1 MSTEAPRASFPPRP
15 TTPPR
20 PAHPPSAPAA
30 DGRDTP
36 GAASDPATGPAAG
49 PDSSDGPN
57 GRPRFPALG
66 AANTGSAGRTEP
78 AAPPPPRAS
87 TRFPDTPPG
96 AVRAPHTTSDRP
108 SDGGRE
114 TSLGADRPSGVS
126 RETGPGSDTSTGF
139 GESRFGRPSGPGSDM
154 PPRASTRFPD
164 APPSIGRESR
174 TASDRRSGGGRETS
188 LGSNSPSGVGRET
201 GPGSDSSTG
210 VGESRFGNRPSGVS
224 RATGLGSEM
233 PPRASTRF
241 PDAPPSIGRESRTAS
256 DRAFDGGRETSLGSD
271 RPSGVGRETGP
282 GSDSSTG
289 VGRATRPGSD
299 KPCTSPAPDAPP
311 RPRHLPTSGS
321 TGRAGRP
328 DAPERTSP
336 ETSPRPFRLS
346 APGGSGAPAGAPSET
361 AGRPFRLPA
370 PRRTGAPGENTS
382 ETTARL
388 RPVPADPA
396 TDEPASPSARPTTPP
411 RPAHEPQAPSAP
423 APRNPAPVAP
433 DPALSWSA
441 TRPMVSFGEP
451 EGYDG
456 DARPRPLGRRGAPQ
470 AAAAAVCLVLGMGLI
485 SGAVTGSWLV
495 GGSGEDGTPG
505 TFAAAGS
512 LWHSVPVDQLFPPT
526 VQGRGAGP
534 GGADRT
540 WTRIAVAPDSG
551 CKNAFDPLLRKALA
565 PVGCDRLLRAT
576 YTDATESYVTT
587 VGLLFTTA
595 DAPGM
600 TALANRFR
608 KERLD
613 RRSDL
618 MPLPYAAKGTLAA
631 GFGARQRAS
640 WTVSVLTEAPVV
652 VYAVSGWADGRTV
665 DDPQPAGD
673 ALEADATTA
682 AAQAGL
688 GNEAQGLADRIERDF
703 RRNVRSASEQ
713 PS

>member
-1 MSTEAPRASFPPRP
+1 MA
-15 TTPPR
+15 
-20 PAHPPSAPAA
+20 
-30 DGRDTP
+30 
-36 GAASDPATGPAAG
+36 GPAAT
-49 PDSSDGPN
+49 PDGPSSARSN
-57 GRPRFPALG
+57 GRPRFPSLG
-66 AANTGSAGRTEP
+66 ATNVGPAAPRRTEP
-78 AAPPPPRAS
+78 AAPPPP
-87 TRFPDTPPG
+87 
-96 AVRAPHTTSDRP
+96 H
-108 SDGGRE
+108 
-114 TSLGADRPSGVS
+114 
-126 RETGPGSDTSTGF
+126 
-139 GESRFGRPSGPGSDM
+139 
-154 PPRASTRFPD
+154 ASTRFPD
-164 APPSIGRESR
+164 ARPSAGRETR
-174 TASDRRSGGGRETS
+174 AASDRPSGVGGETGFGSDRPPRASTRVPEAQSGVGRETRAAS
-188 LGSNSPSGVGRET
+188 DRPSGVGRET
-201 GPGSDSSTG
+201 RPGSGRLSGPGGATGFGSD
-210 VGESRFGNRPSGVS
+210 RPSGVGG
-224 RATGLGSEM
+224 ATGFG
-233 PPRASTRF
+233 
-241 PDAPPSIGRESRTAS
+241 S
-256 DRAFDGGRETSLGSD
+256 DRPSGVGGATGFGSD
-271 RPSGVGRETGP
+271 RPSGVGRET
-282 GSDSSTG
+282 
-289 VGRATRPGSD
+289 RPGSD
-299 KPCTSPAPDAPP
+299 RPSTSPAPGTPDTPP
-311 RPRHLPTSGS
+311 PPRHLPTPGFS
-321 TGRAGRP
+321 GRAGRP
-328 DAPERTSP
+328 DAPEGSSP
-336 ETSPRPFRLS
+336 ETPGRPFRLA
-346 APGGSGAPAGAPSET
+346 APGGSGAPAGAPSDT
-361 AGRPFRLPA
+361 LGRPFRLPP

-396 TDEPASPSARPTTPP
+396 PDKPAGPFARPAASGVTAARPAAPPRPAHEPQGTAAARPATPP

-423 APRNPAPVAP
+423 PHRGPAPVSP

-451 EGYDG
+451 EGYDA

-485 SGAVTGSWLV
+485 SGALTGSWLV
-495 GGSGEDGTPG
+495 GGSGEEGTPS

-565 PVGCDRLLRAT
+565 PVGCERLLRAT

-631 GFGARQRAS
+631 GFGAGQRAS

-665 DDPQPAGD
+665 DDPQPAED

-688 GNEAQGLADRIERDF
+688 GNEAQGLADRVERDF

>member
-20 PAHPPSAPAA
+20 PSHPPSAPAT
-30 DGRDTP
+30 DDRDTP
-36 GAASDPATGPAAG
+36 GAASDPATGPAAA
-49 PDSSDGPN
+49 PDSSDRPN
-57 GRPRFPALG
+57 GRTRFPVLG
-66 AANTGSAGRTEP
+66 AENSGSPGRTEST
-78 AAPPPPRAS
+78 APPPPRAS
-87 TRFPDTPPG
+87 TRFPDTPPSVG
-96 AVRAPHTTSDRP
+96 REPRAASDRP
-108 SDGGRE
+108 SGIGGA
-114 TSLGADRPSGVS
+114 TSPGSNGLSGVG
-126 RETGPGSDTSTGF
+126 RETGPGPDTSTGV
-139 GESRFGRPSGPGSDM
+139 GRETRPVSNGPSGVGRETSPGPDM

-164 APPSIGRESR
+164 APPSVGREPR
-174 TASDRRSGGGRETS
+174 AASDR
-188 LGSNSPSGVGRET
+188 LSGVGRET
-201 GPGSDSSTG
+201 SPGSNG
-210 VGESRFGNRPSGVS
+210 PSG
-224 RATGLGSEM
+224 
-233 PPRASTRF
+233 
-241 PDAPPSIGRESRTAS
+241 I
-256 DRAFDGGRETSLGSD
+256 GRETSPGSNG
-271 RPSGVGRETGP
+271 PSGVGPETRPGP
-282 GSDSSTG
+282 DRSTG
-289 VGRATRPGSD
+289 VGRDTRVGPNRPSRAAREVRPGSD
-299 KPCTSPAPDAPP
+299 TPPGLGRDTRPGPDKPATSPGPGTPP
-311 RPRHLPTSGS
+311 RPRHLPTPGSSGG
-321 TGRAGRP
+321 TGRP
-328 DAPERTSP
+328 DTLEGTPQ
-336 ETSPRPFRLS
+336 ETPARPFRLS
-346 APGGSGAPAGAPSET
+346 APGGSGAQAGAPPET

-370 PRRTGAPGENTS
+370 PRGTGAPGEKTS

-396 TDEPASPSARPTTPP
+396 TDEAASPFARPATPP
-411 RPAHEPQAPSAP
+411 RPAHEPQAPS
-423 APRNPAPVAP
+423 APVAP

-441 TRPMVSFGEP
+441 TRPLVSFGEP

-470 AAAAAVCLVLGMGLI
+470 AVAAAVCLVLGLGLI

-495 GGSGEDGTPG
+495 GGSEEDGAPS

-551 CKNAFDPLLRKALA
+551 CKDAFDPLLRRALA
-565 PVGCDRLLRAT
+565 PAGCERLLRAT

-618 MPLPYAAKGTLAA
+618 MPLPYAAKGTPAA

-673 ALEADATTA
+673 AVEADATTA
-682 AAQAGL
+682 VAQAGL
-688 GNEAQGLADRIERDF
+688 GNEAKGLADRVERDF

>member
-20 PAHPPSAPAA
+20 PSHPPADERGTPAA
-30 DGRDTP
+30 
-36 GAASDPATGPAAG
+36 ASGPATGPAVGPAG
-49 PDSSDGPN
+49 PNSSDLPN
-57 GRPRFPALG
+57 GRPRFPAN
-66 AANTGSAGRTEP
+66 AGSAGRTEP

-87 TRFPDTPPG
+87 TRFPDTPP
-96 AVRAPHTTSDRP
+96 TI
-108 SDGGRE
+108 GRE
-114 TSLGADRPSGVS
+114 TRAAADRPSGVS
-126 RETGPGSDTSTGF
+126 RETSFGSNGPSGVGPGTGPGSDTPTGV
-139 GESRFGRPSGPGSDM
+139 
-154 PPRASTRFPD
+154 
-164 APPSIGRESR
+164 
-174 TASDRRSGGGRETS
+174 GRETR
-188 LGSNSPSGVGRET
+188 LGSHRPSVVGRET
-201 GPGSDSSTG
+201 GPGSKT
-210 VGESRFGNRPSGVS
+210 PP
-224 RATGLGSEM
+224 GL
-233 PPRASTRF
+233 
-241 PDAPPSIGRESRTAS
+241 
-256 DRAFDGGRETSLGSD
+256 
-271 RPSGVGRETGP
+271 GRETGP
-282 GSDSSTG
+282 GSKTPPG
-289 VGRATRPGSD
+289 LGREARPGSD
-299 KPCTSPAPDAPP
+299 KPSTSPAPDTPP
-311 RPRHLPTSGS
+311 RPRHLPTPGS
-321 TGRAGRP
+321 SGRAGRP
-328 DAPERTSP
+328 DAPEGSAT
-336 ETSPRPFRLS
+336 ETPGRPFRLS
-346 APGGSGAPAGAPSET
+346 APGGSGAQAGAPSET

-370 PRRTGAPGENTS
+370 PRRTGDPGENTS

-396 TDEPASPSARPTTPP
+396 PDEPAAPFARPAAPRATAARPATPP
-411 RPAHEPQAPSAP
+411 RPAHEPQTPSAP
-423 APRNPAPVAP
+423 PPRNPAPVSP

-441 TRPMVSFGEP
+441 TRPLVSFGEP

-495 GGSGEDGTPG
+495 GGSGEDGTPS

-551 CKNAFDPLLRKALA
+551 CEKAFDPLLRKALA

-640 WTVSVLTEAPVV
+640 WTISVLTEAPVV

-665 DDPQPAGD
+665 DDPQPAQD
-673 ALEADATTA
+673 ALQADAATA

-688 GNEAQGLADRIERDF
+688 GNEAQGLADRVERDF

>member
-20 PAHPPSAPAA
+20 PSHPPSAPAT
-30 DGRDTP
+30 DERDTP
-36 GAASDPATGPAAG
+36 GGASGPATGPAAA
-49 PDSSDGPN
+49 PNSSDRPD
-57 GRPRFPALG
+57 GRPRFPVLG
-66 AANTGSAGRTEP
+66 AGNAGSAGRTEP
-78 AAPPPPRAS
+78 TAPPPPRAS
-87 TRFPDTPPG
+87 TRFPDTPPSVG
-96 AVRAPHTTSDRP
+96 REPRAGSDRL
-108 SDGGRE
+108 SGIGGE
-114 TSLGADRPSGVS
+114 TSPGSNGPSGAG
-126 RETGPGSDTSTGF
+126 RETGPGSDTSTGV
-139 GESRFGRPSGPGSDM
+139 GRETRLSSKRLPGVGPETRPGSNM

-164 APPSIGRESR
+164 APPSVGRETR
-174 TASDRRSGGGRETS
+174 AASDRLSGIGRETS
-188 LGSNSPSGVGRET
+188 PGSNGPSGAGPETRPGPDTPPGVGRDT
-201 GPGSDSSTG
+201 RVGSNGP
-210 VGESRFGNRPSGVS
+210 S
-224 RATGLGSEM
+224 RA
-233 PPRASTRF
+233 
-241 PDAPPSIGRESRTAS
+241 GRE
-256 DRAFDGGRETSLGSD
+256 
-271 RPSGVGRETGP
+271 V
-282 GSDSSTG
+282 
-289 VGRATRPGSD
+289 RPGSD
-299 KPCTSPAPDAPP
+299 TPPGLGRDTRPGPDKPATSPGPDAPP
-311 RPRHLPTSGS
+311 RPRHLPTPGSSGR
-321 TGRAGRP
+321 TGRP
-328 DAPERTSP
+328 DTTAGAPQ
-336 ETSPRPFRLS
+336 ETPARPFRLS
-346 APGGSGAPAGAPSET
+346 APGGSGAQAGAPSET
-361 AGRPFRLPA
+361 AGRPFRLPT

-396 TDEPASPSARPTTPP
+396 KDEAASPFARPATPP
-411 RPAHEPQAPSAP
+411 RPAHEPQAPS
-423 APRNPAPVAP
+423 APVAP

-441 TRPMVSFGEP
+441 TRPLVSFGEP

-470 AAAAAVCLVLGMGLI
+470 AAAAAVCLVLGLGLI

-495 GGSGEDGTPG
+495 GGSGEDGAPS

-665 DDPQPAGD
+665 DDPQPARD
-673 ALEADATTA
+673 AVEADATTA

-688 GNEAQGLADRIERDF
+688 GNEAKGLADRVERDF

>member
-1 MSTEAPRASFPPRP
+1 M
-15 TTPPR
+15 
-20 PAHPPSAPAA
+20 
-30 DGRDTP
+30 G
-36 GAASDPATGPAAG
+36 
-49 PDSSDGPN
+49 
-57 GRPRFPALG
+57 
-66 AANTGSAGRTEP
+66 
-78 AAPPPPRAS
+78 
-87 TRFPDTPPG
+87 
-96 AVRAPHTTSDRP
+96 SDRL
-108 SDGGRE
+108 SGGRE
-114 TSLGADRPSGVS
+114 AGVGSGRPSGVD
-126 RETGPGSDTSTGF
+126 RE
-139 GESRFGRPSGPGSDM
+139 
-154 PPRASTRFPD
+154 
-164 APPSIGRESR
+164 
-174 TASDRRSGGGRETS
+174 
-188 LGSNSPSGVGRET
+188 
-201 GPGSDSSTG
+201 
-210 VGESRFGNRPSGVS
+210 
-224 RATGLGSEM
+224 
-233 PPRASTRF
+233 
-241 PDAPPSIGRESRTAS
+241 
-256 DRAFDGGRETSLGSD
+256 
-271 RPSGVGRETGP
+271 
-282 GSDSSTG
+282 
-289 VGRATRPGSD
+289 TRPGSD
-299 KPCTSPAPDAPP
+299 RLSGGPDDRLGSDRSSGAGRDGRPVSDRTSGVGRGTSLGANGSTGPGRETRPGSDTPSGAGRENRPGSDTPSGDGRENRSGSAKPSATPAPGTPP
-311 RPRHLPTSGS
+311 RPRHLPTPGGSSGR
-321 TGRAGRP
+321 TGRP
-328 DAPERTSP
+328 DTPEGAST
-336 ETSPRPFRLS
+336 ETPGRPFRLS
-346 APGGSGAPAGAPSET
+346 APGGSGAPSET

-370 PRRTGAPGENTS
+370 PRRAGGPGEGTS

-396 TDEPASPSARPTTPP
+396 PGEPAVPFARPAASGVTAARPATPP
-411 RPAHEPQAPSAP
+411 RPAYEPQAPSAP
-423 APRNPAPVAP
+423 PHRIPAQVSP

-441 TRPMVSFGEP
+441 TRPLVSFGEP

-456 DARPRPLGRRGAPQ
+456 DARPRPLVRRGAPQ
-470 AAAAAVCLVLGMGLI
+470 AAAAAVCLVLGLGLI

-495 GGSGEDGTPG
+495 GGSGDEGSPS

-565 PVGCDRLLRAT
+565 PVGCERLLRAT

-631 GFGARQRAS
+631 GFGAPQRAS

-688 GNEAQGLADRIERDF
+688 GNEAQGLADRVERDF